1 MFNLKYKKVG
11 AVILTAS
18 LLGLTACGQSPVR
31 NPFEKRAEPELSA
44 LPEMKSKDSGQH
56 VAKVTW
62 TKKGKENYSLYNKI
76 RPIIFENSIYAAS
89 DNGLVSALNFSN
101 GKEVWSHKIGLN
113 ITAGPVVIDNQLIVT
128 AKQFVVS
135 LDRTT
140 GVELWRQSV
149 SSEVVSMPGGQGQ
162 MVVVNAL
169 DGSVSALN
177 SRNGEILWRV
187 NHSVPALT
195 LRTKS
200 APVVS
205 QDKVLVGLSSGRLV
219 ALNLYSGMIEWEYT
233 LVTSRGRSELQRMVD
248 ISADPVV
255 IGNTVYV
262 IAYQGKLAALDLES
276 GQLNWER
283 NISAHENMVYDQ
295 TALYITDDEHNLWSI
310 DRQTGVTL
318 WRQNQLAT
326 RYITN
331 PSLYQGHIVV
341 ADRGGYVHWLDTQTG
356 HLQGRAEVGEKFYQ
370 APVAANDFL
379 LVSQQ
384 NGKLSRVDL
393 PLDMNNRHKG

>member
-11 AVILTAS
+11 AVILTAGI
-18 LLGLTACGQSPVR
+18 LGLSACGQSPIR
-31 NPFEKRAEPELSA
+31 NPFEKRAEPKLSA
-44 LPEMKSKDSGQH
+44 LPEMKQKDSHH
-56 VAKVTW
+56 VAKVKW

-76 RPIIFENSIYAAS
+76 RPIVFDNSIYSAS

-101 GKEVWSHKIGLN
+101 GKEIWSHKIGLN

-135 LDRTT
+135 LNIAT
-140 GVELWRQSV
+140 GEELWRQSV
-149 SSEVVSMPGGQGQ
+149 SSEVVSVPSGEGQI
-162 MVVVNAL
+162 VVVNAL

-177 SRNGEILWRV
+177 SKNGEILWRV

-200 APVVS
+200 APAVS

-248 ISADPVV
+248 ISADPVI
-255 IGNTVYV
+255 IGNTAYV
-262 IAYQGKLAALDLES
+262 IAYQGKLAALDLET
-276 GQLNWER
+276 GRLNWER
-283 NISAHENMVYDQ
+283 NISAHENMVYDE
-295 TALYITDDEHNLWSI
+295 TALYITDDEHNLWAI
-310 DRQTGVTL
+310 DRQSGVTL
-318 WRQNQLAT
+318 WKQNQLAT
-326 RYITN
+326 RYITS
-331 PSLYQGHIVV
+331 PSIYQNHIVV
-341 ADRGGYVHWLDTQTG
+341 ADRGGYVHWLDIQTG
-356 HLQGRAEVGEKFYQ
+356 HLQGRVEVGEKFYQ
-370 APVAANDFL
+370 APVVASNFL

-384 NGKLSRVDL
+384 SGKLSRVDL
-393 PLDMNNRHKG
+393 PIDTNNRHKG